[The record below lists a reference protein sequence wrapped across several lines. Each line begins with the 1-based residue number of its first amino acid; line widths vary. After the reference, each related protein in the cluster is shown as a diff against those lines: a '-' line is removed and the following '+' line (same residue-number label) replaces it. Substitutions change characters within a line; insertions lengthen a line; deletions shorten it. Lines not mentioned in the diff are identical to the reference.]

1 MSPVPAVVVLHIAGA
16 WWRDQYSDQT
26 QLDIGTIPLIGI
38 IIWHLSKHR
47 IIAGHMQGFYTTGNT
62 ELNTSMF
69 TIFQK
74 YCLLWVN
81 FVQMGHSVYNNTEHF
96 SRSQVENLSIKGQKS
111 ISYHIESS
119 I

>member
-1 MSPVPAVVVLHIAGA
+1 MARPMSPVPAVVVLHIAGA

-47 IIAGHMQGFYTTGNT
+47 IIAGHMQGFYTAGNT

-81 FVQMGHSVYNNTEHF
+81 FVQMYLICIVRCVVAFMIREIATM
-96 SRSQVENLSIKGQKS
+96 
-111 ISYHIESS
+111 
-119 I
+119 

>member
-62 ELNTSMF
+62 ELNTSIF

-74 YCLLWVN
+74 YCLFCWVN
-81 FVQMGHSVYNNTEHF
+81 FVQMYLICIVRCVVAFMIREIATM
-96 SRSQVENLSIKGQKS
+96 
-111 ISYHIESS
+111 
-119 I
+119 